1 MLVLG
6 ALWWSLS
13 SVAMRPDTVPIS
25 ASSSEPMGSVE
36 VPGPADPKPMPPPIN
51 VLNVTRASSDSAQG
65 RPKVIELSDWYYR
78 RLTIHRWVAYGTI
91 PVFAAQWIAGQ
102 RLYDDSR
109 EAPTWAKTTHR
120 VGATALAAGFTVNTV
135 TGLWNLWDSR
145 SVEQGRV
152 LRTIHGLSI
161 LVADGLFTYAG
172 AKLSDEAEQSA
183 DKRRE
188 HRTIALS
195 AMALTTV
202 SGVAMKLWNK

>member
-1 MLVLG
+1 MLALG
-6 ALWWSLS
+6 ALFVSLGLAAPAS
-13 SVAMRPDTVPIS
+13 DTFPAAFPPDSAPAVRLPLGVSAAAARPTP
-25 ASSSEPMGSVE
+25 
-36 VPGPADPKPMPPPIN
+36 
-51 VLNVTRASSDSAQG
+51 SDSAQ

-78 RLTIHRWVAYGTI
+78 RLTIHRWVAYGTL
-91 PVFAAQWIAGQ
+91 PVFAAQWAAGK

-120 VGATALAAGFTVNTV
+120 VGATLLATGFTVNTV

-145 SVEQGRV
+145 SVPQGRW
-152 LRTIHGLSI
+152 LRTVHGLSI

-183 DKRRE
+183 AKRRQ
-188 HRTIALS
+188 HRDIALS

-202 SGVAMKLWNK
+202 SGIAMKIWNK